1 MECLKL
7 TNSKKKK
14 KKEHFHIESKI
25 NLDANTVKNLI
36 K

>member
-7 TNSKKKK
+7 TNPKKK